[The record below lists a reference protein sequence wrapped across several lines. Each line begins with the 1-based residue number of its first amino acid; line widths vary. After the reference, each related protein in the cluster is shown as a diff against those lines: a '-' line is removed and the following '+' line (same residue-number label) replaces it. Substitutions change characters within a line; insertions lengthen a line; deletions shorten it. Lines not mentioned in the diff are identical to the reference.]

1 MSLKFNN
8 SEDLRAA
15 VAAETKE
22 GLHRLVASLRDSDLD
37 VKPDVSAEAE
47 HTHG

>member
-22 GLHRLVASLRDSDLD
+22 GLHRLVAALRDSDSD
-37 VKPDVSAEAE
+37 VKTRGQCRSGA
-47 HTHG
+47 HR

>member
-22 GLHRLVASLRDSDLD
+22 GLRRFVTSLRDSDSD
-37 VKPDVSAEAE
+37 VKPKVSAEVE
-47 HTHG
+47 HTDD